1 MSILELTYNTFI
13 NRISEVNRRDI
24 LFHLYRRIAVTFS
37 IFLASG
43 FMIISAES
51 VFLFSSI
58 IRKIF
63 LFGFIASLSA
73 TLIMIFIF
81 AYLSYTKLSQSS
93 SIKNY
98 ALKIGDGFPEI
109 RDTLINAIQIYDT
122 SRNRKGYFSNDLALA
137 NFEMVDDRV
146 KGYRFTNVISFKPL
160 KKLFAGFS
168 TLLIIFTSLILI
180 FPNVFQASAY
190 RLINYNYNF
199 IENRLGIAFDIQPGN
214 IEITKGENVNINAL
228 VRFNDPSYTTDKVT
242 FNTKTIAGDGMVI
255 SSNSENLNSDKRNE
269 FHTTIASILSNTVY
283 WFEYK
288 GIKSDEYKITVTAR
302 PLIKSMKI
310 TVYPPAYTKLPVH
323 AIDGTEFSAIY
334 GSRVYVEI
342 EASDDI
348 NKAAVLFNDGT
359 PYSLGIN
366 GKNAI
371 GSFTAIKNGTFK
383 FNLVKNFGDKELTN
397 PNPSDYRVHVIPD
410 EYPSITILE
419 PEQQTNLFNEKDVLI
434 RSRITDDFGF
444 TKMRLGYKLTKS
456 NYGMT
461 DNDYHYVDIPIKNTD
476 ATGLEVPFA
485 WNIRPLNL
493 GTNDEVEYFVEVFD
507 NDAVSGSKSSKSG
520 VQKLVMPS
528 LESLLKTQ
536 KSGEELENSLKNAM
550 EQALEL
556 KENIDELKEKVE
568 KNPEELGLNDPQ
580 KRQEIQDKIDNIQN
594 QFNSTQ
600 QKMNEL
606 MNDVQNNSQISK
618 ETLEKYMELQKMFQ
632 QIDSK
637 ELREMLKKL
646 QEAMKNM
653 NPEQMQEAMKNFKF
667 DEESFKKSME
677 KTMELLQKILNEQ
690 KLGELTQK
698 LDEIT
703 KKQDEL
709 KENTDKSDENDNN
722 KMNQLSKSQEE
733 IQKQYEEFMKQMQ
746 KLAQDMQKSKQ
757 DETGKDLEKLQNEM
771 QKKSLEKKMNKS
783 SNSLQKGDKNN
794 SMEQQEQLSQELN
807 EFNQNMQNL
816 LNDMM
821 QSENNKLM
829 AKMQDLI
836 NQLQEESD
844 KQSKLQEQSQNLNS
858 NSPGEEFKQNA
869 KDQNDLSQQLSK
881 TIDQAMS
888 LAKDIPNM
896 APMVGKDLGDAYNKM
911 QDAEQKL
918 DSKDGKSANKSQGDA
933 KESLD
938 KAISKMQS
946 MCKKGSMPGKGSSL
960 QMLLNA
966 LQQMIARQQ
975 AVNQQMGELGQKG
988 NEGKLSQQEMAQM
1001 QRLQGE
1007 QQAIQKG
1014 MQQLNKEFKEQ
1025 QEKEGTKMLGNLD
1038 EIQKQM
1044 EEVIKDMQ
1052 NGNITPE
1059 TRKRQEKI
1067 LSRMLDFQ
1075 LSQREKDFEKKRE
1088 SKPGK
1093 NFDRISPPEIVIS
1106 RPNIIDGVNQDALDL
1121 QKDSYSEDYEALI
1134 QKYMQKMKNGGK

>member
-1 MSILELTYNTFI
+1 MSTAELTYNSFI
-13 NRISEVNRRDI
+13 NRISVVNRKDI
-24 LFHLYRRIAVTFS
+24 YFHVCMRVLVASS
-37 IFLASG
+37 IFLITA
-43 FMIISAES
+43 FLLVSAES
-51 VFLFSSI
+51 VFLFPSI
-58 IRKIF
+58 VRKIF
-63 LFGFIASLSA
+63 LSGFIASLSA
-73 TLIMIFIF
+73 TLIMILIL
-81 AYLSYTKLSQSS
+81 AYLSYTRLKQTS
-93 SIKNY
+93 SIKKY
-98 ALKIGDGFPEI
+98 ALRIGEGFPEI
-109 RDTLINAIQIYDT
+109 KDTLINAIQIYDT
-122 SRNRKGYFSNDLALA
+122 TRNKKGYFSGDLALA
-137 NFEMVDDRV
+137 NFELVDEHV
-146 KGYRFTNVISFKPL
+146 KGYNFTRVISFKPL
-160 KKLFAGFS
+160 KKFIAGFS
-168 TLLIIFTSLILI
+168 SLAIIFTALFLI

-199 IENRLGIAFDIQPGN
+199 IENRLGVAFDVQPGDM
-214 IEITKGENVNINAL
+214 EITKGDNVNVSAL
-228 VRFNDPSYTTDKVT
+228 VRFNDPSYITDRVT
-242 FNTKTIAGDGMVI
+242 FNTKTVAGDGTVL
-255 SSNSENLNSDKRNE
+255 SSNSENLGSDKRNE
-269 FHTTIASILSNTVY
+269 FHTTIASVLSNTVY

-323 AIDGTEFSAIY
+323 AIDGSEFSSIY
-334 GSRVYVEI
+334 GSRVYVEL

-359 PYSLGIN
+359 PYSLGIS
-366 GKNAI
+366 GKNAV
-371 GSFTAIKNGTFK
+371 GSFTATKNGTFK

-397 PNPSDYRVHVIPD
+397 PNPSDYMVHVIPD

-419 PEQQTNLFNEKDVLI
+419 PEQEANLFSEKDVLI

-444 TKMRLGYKLTKS
+444 TKMRLAYKLTKS

-461 DNDYHYVDIPIKNTD
+461 DNDYHYVDIPIKNAD

-485 WNIRPLNL
+485 WNLRPLNL
-493 GTNDEVEYFVEVFD
+493 GTSDEVEYYVEVFD
-507 NDAVSGSKSSKSG
+507 NDDISGPKSTKSG
-520 VQKLVMPS
+520 VQKLIMPS
-528 LESLLKTQ
+528 LEALLKTQ
-536 KSGEELENSLKNAM
+536 KSGEELENSLKSAM
-550 EQALEL
+550 EQAMEL
-556 KENIDELKEKVE
+556 KENIDELKEKAE

-580 KRQEIQDKIDNIQN
+580 KRQEMQNKIDNIQN
-594 QFNSTQ
+594 QLNSTQ
-600 QKMNEL
+600 QKMDEL
-606 MNDVQNNSQISK
+606 MNDVQNNNQLSK

-637 ELREMLKKL
+637 ELRDMLKKL

-653 NPEQMQEAMKNFKF
+653 SPEQMQEAMKNFKF

-690 KLGELTQK
+690 KFGELTQK
-698 LDEIT
+698 LDEIS

-709 KENTDKSDENDNN
+709 KENTDKSDENDQNN
-722 KMNQLSKSQEE
+722 MNELSKSQEE
-733 IQKQYEEFMKQMQ
+733 IQKQYEDFMKQMQ
-746 KLAQDMQKSKQ
+746 KLAGDMKKSKQ
-757 DETGKDLEKLQNEM
+757 EETGNDLDKLQKEM
-771 QKKSLEKKMNKS
+771 QKKSLERQMNKS
-783 SNSLQKGDKNN
+783 SNSLQKGDKNS
-794 SMEQQEQLSQELN
+794 SMEQQEQLSDELN
-807 EFNQNMQNL
+807 EFNRNMQSL
-816 LNDMM
+816 LSNMM
-821 QSENNKLM
+821 ESENNKLM

-844 KQSKLQEQSQNLNS
+844 NQAKLQEQSQNLNPD
-858 NSPGEEFKQNA
+858 SPGEEFNRNA
-869 KDQNDLSQQLSK
+869 KDQNELSQQLSK

-888 LAKDIPNM
+888 LSKEIPNM
-896 APMVGKDLGDAYNKM
+896 APMIGKDLGDAYNKM

-918 DSKDGKSANKSQGDA
+918 EGKDGKSANKSQGEAKDA
-933 KESLD
+933 LD

-946 MCKKGSMPGKGSSL
+946 MCKKGNMPGKGSSL

-975 AVNQQMGELGQKG
+975 AVNSQMGKLGQKG
-988 NEGKLSQQEMAQM
+988 NEGKLSQEEMAQM

-1007 QQAIQKG
+1007 QQAIQQG

-1093 NFDRISPPEIVIS
+1093 NFDRESPPEIVIS
-1106 RPNIIDGVNQDALDL
+1106 RPNIIDGVNRDALDL
-1121 QKDSYSEDYEALI
+1121 QKESYSEDYEALI
-1134 QKYMQKMKNGGK
+1134 QKYMAKVKNGK